1 MKKMGMLLTVIMVM
15 VAMSMT
21 TLAAGGQQYT
31 YTNGRTTVQTNQ
43 QMEPGNGMY
52 FKDVSRTR
60 LSADD
65 YAAIAYIDTYRGWRG
80 LTRRNR
86 LYPYRFMTR
95 LEVVRLLR
103 NLYPDDVMIT
113 KDDRYYGKQFIT
125 SQWLCARLSELAEEL
140 GCPIEWY
147 GYPNTRMRRK
157 DVARYIKIF
166 AGFDPAFEPIGY

>member
-1 MKKMGMLLTVIMVM
+1 MKKWTGLLIVMLFVVGF
-15 VAMSMT
+15 SMT
-21 TLAAGGQQYT
+21 TLAAGGPYT
-31 YTNGRTTVQTNQ
+31 YTNGRTTVQTSQ

-52 FKDVSRTR
+52 FRDVSRAR

-95 LEVVRLLR
+95 REVVRLLR
-103 NLYPDDVMIT
+103 NLYPDDVKIT
-113 KDDRYYGKQFIT
+113 KEDSYYGRQFIT
-125 SQWLCARLSELAEEL
+125 SQWLCARLSQLAEDL

-147 GYPNTRMRRK
+147 GYSSQMRRK
-157 DVARYIKIF
+157 DVARYIKMF